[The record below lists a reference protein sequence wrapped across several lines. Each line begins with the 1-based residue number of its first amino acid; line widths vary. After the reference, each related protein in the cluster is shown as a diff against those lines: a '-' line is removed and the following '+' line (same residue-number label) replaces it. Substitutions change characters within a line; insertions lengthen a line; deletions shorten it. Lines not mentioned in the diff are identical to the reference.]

1 MLKNVKVNLINNFM
15 LLNKLNN
22 KKEKL
27 IWKKYKLD
35 NKLKIKL
42 ILFNNM
48 ISIIDNLKINL
59 I

>member
-1 MLKNVKVNLINNFM
+1 MLKNVLVNLIINIM

-27 IWKKYKLD
+27 IWKKYILD

-48 ISIIDNLKINL
+48 ISIIDNFNHMI
-59 I
+59 

>member
-1 MLKNVKVNLINNFM
+1 M
-15 LLNKLNN
+15 LLNKLNK

-27 IWKKYKLD
+27 ILKKYKLD

-59 I
+59 IIL

>member
-1 MLKNVKVNLINNFM
+1 MLKNVILNFIINIM

-48 ISIIDNLKINL
+48 ISIIDNINHM

>member
-1 MLKNVKVNLINNFM
+1 MLKNVLVNLIINIM

-35 NKLKIKL
+35 NKLKMKL

-48 ISIIDNLKINL
+48 ISIIDNINHM

>member
-1 MLKNVKVNLINNFM
+1 MLKNVLVNLINNFM

-48 ISIIDNLKINL
+48 ISIIDNKKIN
-59 I
+59 

>member
-1 MLKNVKVNLINNFM
+1 M
-15 LLNKLNN
+15 LLNKLIN

-48 ISIIDNLKINL
+48 ISIIDNINHM